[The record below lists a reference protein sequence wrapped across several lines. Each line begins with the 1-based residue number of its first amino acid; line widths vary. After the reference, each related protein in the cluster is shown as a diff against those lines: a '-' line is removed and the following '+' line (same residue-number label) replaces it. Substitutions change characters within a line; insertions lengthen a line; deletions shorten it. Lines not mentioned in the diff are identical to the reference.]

1 MCKCVN
7 IKSYETCCMLFV
19 EDSKYFTKT
28 SDRRLP
34 YSKSLAAMFESMYT
48 YSVSSMTRVLRLT
61 TYTNNA
67 LHITLNRTIT
77 LIVLLL
83 AKIKYVLTAE
93 FQSDRTEGKLGI
105 YRQMDWGNYHI
116 SVPQAL
122 NSL

>member
-1 MCKCVN
+1 
-7 IKSYETCCMLFV
+7 MLFV
-19 EDSKYFTKT
+19 EDSKSFTKA
-28 SDRRLP
+28 SNRILP

-48 YSVSSMTRVLRLT
+48 YSVSSKTRVLRLT

-67 LHITLNRTIT
+67 LDITLNRTIT

-105 YRQMDWGNYHI
+105 YRQMGWGNYHI